1 MTAVLLHL
9 CLDGGKQRGVDQ
21 GRDGDGKPL
30 GDRHIIVGSRATR
43 LLWTA
48 PLGPQA
54 WTEGALTRFPKRRG
68 ALIGGIVQDAPDH
81 TPLPHRTP
89 GARALACPRE
99 TATHLA
105 NGHTVPAYPVED
117 LADDAGFVREHLI
130 AGLAPAGMLI
140 NIAVAIGGP
149 RQHIDEAGPCRMQLA
164 PPMPF
169 DNLGPLI
176 FGHHALHLAQQIIL
190 RAAP

>member
-9 CLDGGKQRGVDQ
+9 VLDGGKQRGVDQ

-30 GDRHIIVGSRATR
+30 GGRHIIVGGRATR

-54 WTEGALTRFPKRRG
+54 RTEGALTRFPKRRG

-81 TPLPHRTP
+81 TPLPHRAP
-89 GARALACPRE
+89 GARTLARLSE

-105 NGHTVPAYPVED
+105 NRQTVSADPVED
-117 LADDAGFVREHLI
+117 LADHACFVREHLI
-130 AGLAPAGMLI
+130 AGLATSSML
-140 NIAVAIGGP
+140 
-149 RQHIDEAGPCRMQLA
+149 
-164 PPMPF
+164 
-169 DNLGPLI
+169 
-176 FGHHALHLAQQIIL
+176 
-190 RAAP
+190 